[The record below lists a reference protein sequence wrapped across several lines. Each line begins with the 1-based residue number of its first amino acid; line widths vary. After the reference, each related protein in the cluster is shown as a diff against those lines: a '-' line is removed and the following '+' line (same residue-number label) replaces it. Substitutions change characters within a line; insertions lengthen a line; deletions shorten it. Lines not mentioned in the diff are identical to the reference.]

1 MFKQMQVLQ
10 KQKEIAY
17 FQHAFYIQ
25 VNVDTFFIV
34 TLNCFLIKKKRT
46 TKFICFLKFK
56 LLNLA
61 LMGGVFQHWI
71 IFFKCSG
78 LYVET

>member
-1 MFKQMQVLQ
+1 MQVLQ
-10 KQKEIAY
+10 KQKEICF

-25 VNVDTFFIV
+25 LNVDTYLIV
-34 TLNCFLIKKKRT
+34 ILNCFLINKRT

-61 LMGGVFQHWI
+61 LVGGVFQQWMT
-71 IFFKCSG
+71 FSQCSG